1 MTVRQTITET
11 SLNPTSKKERLPT
24 GLEGQNVPDD
34 FYLPPCG
41 LEDIDKALFDL
52 FNKEIKF
59 TVTQKNESRDVP
71 VVFATGERFALVKRR
86 QPIKDENDAFILPL
100 ISIRR
105 TSIDQ
110 SSSAERLADVG
121 DLVIKRKLSKRD
133 PVYQNLI
140 NRQDLMHQENVSSSN
155 NDNKSTNPKSTKAG
169 TVNSRRN
176 PVETASSGP
185 LISNTVHDHHIYEVI
200 TIPFPHFIDVSYE
213 ITFWTSYTTHMN
225 QMIERLVGA
234 YTGNR
239 NQFKLE
245 SDKGYW
251 FVAYP
256 DVTVSNQDNFDDFTN
271 DERIIRYTFNVK
283 VPGYIVASQNP
294 GDMSPFRKFVSAPDV
309 HFDVFTSNAPIVQH
323 PPGLPDPTGE
333 IDKFIL
339 SDVNDINAAGDIVE
353 NDRLQYLKAKTEVR
367 NPFTKEGEVEYLKV
381 LTRNQ
386 RKGETVV
393 SARIVTKIDEL

>member
-1 MTVRQTITET
+1 MTVRQNITKT
-11 SLNPTSKKERLPT
+11 SQNPTSKKERIPS
-24 GLEGQNVPDD
+24 GLEGQNVPSD
-34 FYLPPCG
+34 FHLPPCG
-41 LEDIDKALFDL
+41 LEDIDKALFNL
-52 FNKEIKF
+52 FDKDIKF
-59 TVTQKNESRDVP
+59 TITQKNQSRDVP

-105 TSIDQ
+105 TGIDQ
-110 SSSAERLADVG
+110 STATERLSDVG
-121 DLVIKRKLSKRD
+121 DLVLRRRLSDRD

-140 NRQDLMHQENVSSSN
+140 NRQDLKNQENVRSSN
-155 NDNKSTNPKSTKAG
+155 NDLNSTDPISAKPD
-169 TVNSRRN
+169 TVNSRRV

-185 LISNTVHDHHIYEVI
+185 LISNTVKDHHIYEVI
-200 TIPFPHFIDVSYE
+200 TVPFPHFIDVSYE

-239 NQFKLE
+239 NQFKIE

-256 DVTVSNQDNFDDFTN
+256 DAAVSNQDNFDDFTN
-271 DERIIRYTFNVK
+271 DERIIRYTLNVK

-294 GDMSPFRKFVSAPDV
+294 GDVSPFRKFVSAPDI
-309 HFDVFTSNAPIVQH
+309 HFDMFTSNAPIVQH

-339 SDVNDINAAGDIVE
+339 SDVNEINSAGDIVE
-353 NDRLQYLKAKTEVR
+353 DDRLTYLKAKTQVL
-367 NPFTKEGEVEYLKV
+367 NPFTKEGDIEYLKV

>member
-323 PPGLPDPTGE
+323 PSGLPDPTGE

-339 SDVNDINAAGDIVE
+339 SDVNDINAAGDIVD
-353 NDRLQYLKAKTEVR
+353 NYRLQYLKAKTEVR